1 MNTNEF
7 NKTIATEIISDL
19 AATLIITR
27 NNLIQRKKDAIQ
39 QARQLDKEI
48 KRIEAKLG
56 KDEIDKICG
65 GNVK

>member
-1 MNTNEF
+1 MENF
-7 NKTIATEIISDL
+7 NKSVATEIISDL

-27 NNLIQRKKDAIQ
+27 NNLIQMKKDTIQ

-48 KRIEAKLG
+48 KRIEEKLG